1 MPIFTERFLNFNFP
15 DEAVVEK
22 FDGWLFVRNYQR
34 TNQGTKAIDLVALRP
49 DDECCWLIEA
59 TDYRIFANQ
68 RAIDKVN
75 KPSVLVDEFE
85 KKIKDSLVLL
95 DAAKVSAPQAQQ
107 LFAQDV
113 LAKAKKRAV
122 FHIEPH
128 IKTPNLCPAP
138 EHLADIKSAL
148 KQRLRDIDRNP
159 IVMSMA
165 RPSKQVFWLVT
176 SDEPIEGAQ

>member
-1 MPIFTERFLNFNFP
+1 MTDFKERNLTFHFP
-15 DEAVVEK
+15 EEASVEK
-22 FDGWLFVRNYQR
+22 FDGWQFVKNFQ
-34 TNQGTKAIDLVALRP
+34 NQHQGTKAVDLIALHP
-49 DDECCWLIEA
+49 EHESCWLIEA

-113 LAKAKKRAV
+113 LAKAQKRAV

>member
-15 DEAVVEK
+15 GEAVVEK
-22 FDGWLFVRNYQR
+22 FDGWPFVRDYQR
-34 TNQGTKAIDLVALRP
+34 QNQGTKAIDLVALRP

-95 DAAKVSAPQAQQ
+95 EAAKVSAPQAQQ
-107 LFAQDV
+107 SFAREALDRT
-113 LAKAKKRAV
+113 KKRAV

-128 IKTPNLCPAP
+128 VKTPNLCPAP
-138 EHLADIKSAL
+138 EHLADIKGVL
-148 KQRLRDIDRNP
+148 KQRLREIDRDP
-159 IVMSMA
+159 IVMSIE
-165 RPSKQVFWLVT
+165 RPSKHVFWSVT
-176 SDEPIEGAQ
+176 SNEPTEGAQ